1 MPLSKYGLC
10 EAVISI
16 PIASSES
23 FLERIKDREGV
34 GNNPRLII
42 S

>member
-23 FLERIKDREGV
+23 FLDRIKGREGV
-34 GNNPRLII
+34 GNKSRLII